1 MVIPKNVETIGIYIP
16 LSRRVR
22 PVKLARGF
30 SETIT
35 LIPELSFMA
44 GPLAH
49 LKVLDL
55 SRVLAGPWAG
65 QILGDLG
72 AEVIKVERPGTG
84 DDTRGWGPPYLR
96 DGEGRQSHEAAYYLA
111 ANRNKRSIAID
122 LANEEGQKIIKEMT
136 AGVDVV
142 LENFKV
148 GGLRTYGLDYESLKA
163 VNPELVYCSITGF
176 GQDGPYADRAG
187 YDFIVQAMSGLMSI
201 TGAPDGPPTKV
212 GTAVADL
219 TTGMYAVIGILAALS
234 HRDRTGEGQYIDM
247 ALLDTQ
253 MSWLANQNMNYLV
266 GGTSPGR
273 SGNAHPNIVPYQ
285 DFETADGHIIVAV
298 GNDRQFAR
306 FAHAIGAPELAHNRS
321 FETNEGRVRHRDTL
335 VPAIAARM
343 KERSTAHWTDVL
355 EAAGIP
361 HGPIHTVGEAFAD
374 PQAIHRGMTVEMD
387 HPLGVTLASVANP
400 IRMSATPPD
409 YRRPPPM
416 LGQHTDEL
424 MAELGFDAKE
434 VARLR
439 KAGVIG

>member
-1 MVIPKNVETIGIYIP
+1 
-16 LSRRVR
+16 
-22 PVKLARGF
+22 
-30 SETIT
+30 
-35 LIPELSFMA
+35 MA

-49 LKVLDL
+49 LKILDL

-72 AEVIKVERPGTG
+72 ADVIKVEHPGTG
-84 DDTRGWGPPYLR
+84 DDTRGWGPPYLK
-96 DGEGRQSHEAAYYLA
+96 DEEGHESHEAAYYLS

-122 LANEEGQKIIKEMT
+122 LANKEGQKIIKQL
-136 AGVDVV
+136 AASVDVV

-148 GGLRTYGLDYESLKA
+148 GGLKKYGLDYAGLKA
-163 VNPELVYCSITGF
+163 VNPKLVYCSITGF
-176 GQDGPYADRAG
+176 GQDGPYASRAG
-187 YDFIVQAMSGLMSI
+187 YDFIVQGMSGLMSV
-201 TGAPDGPPTKV
+201 TGAPDGPPMKV

-306 FAHAIGAPELAHNRS
+306 FAAAIGAPELARNKS
-321 FETNEGRVRHRDTL
+321 YETNEGRVRHRATL
-335 VPAIAARM
+335 VPTIAERM
-343 KERSTAHWTDVL
+343 QAKSTAHWMEAL

-361 HGPIHTVGEAFAD
+361 HGPIHTVGEAFSD
-374 PQAIHRGMTVEMD
+374 PQAVHRGMKVEMD
-387 HPLGVTLASVANP
+387 HPLGVTLASVASP
-400 IRMSATPPD
+400 IKMSATPPD

-416 LGQHTDEL
+416 LGQHTDAL
-424 MAELGFDAKE
+424 MAEIGYEADE
-434 VARLR
+434 VARL
-439 KAGVIG
+439 KAAGVIG